1 MTTTQRAD
9 VRRRR
14 AGRSPTTAHATEDE
28 YGKVIRPL
36 FKSEDAFENAIRRY
50 RAFIA
55 HYPTMDEWLAEPLE
69 ERLGKLRGEGRTPSS
84 MTNAVA
90 YQARQYIQFM
100 ALSGRV
106 QLPWDYLLMLDLRGV
121 GDMAEAIGHD
131 WHPDYVESVIAQATA
146 LDWSRSAAQQAV
158 SFCLPR
164 FALRHGDIEIVQQL
178 TADDFARLRGEIRDL
193 YATVNPM
200 CNTRWKEEDRR
211 MGRGALSAAFACW
224 AIHHQLGLVLDGPK
238 HTRQGD
244 QRAIVPTVAKGIQ
257 TGVDAWQNWDAARG
271 TPKKS
276 LANHDLYI
284 RYFLAFV
291 EDKHPELEHLDQ
303 LKRHQ
308 VVGYI
313 EWLRARPTVK
323 GDGFLS
329 AETRNSALSSLAA
342 MLAAL
347 RDEEL
352 GPAPVRT
359 LIHSKDYAKV
369 GKRLPR
375 NIPKKELDA
384 VVTAMR
390 QLADPYQRCALLVAR
405 WSGARRDEIARL
417 EVDCLD
423 TYDDGT
429 YRLRIPAG
437 KTNKERS
444 IPLADEAAEAIRAVQ
459 MLRGGDRDLGT
470 VDPRTQRRVRFLFM
484 RRGRRLSHGFLFDA
498 ALQEC
503 CEKAGLIKVDGK
515 GKVITAHRF
524 RHTLGTN
531 LVEQGARWRTIMA
544 ILGHETSDMT
554 MTYAQV
560 SDPEVKADYEKV
572 VSNGTAIAGP
582 AAESILTNRL
592 PQRELDWLKANFFKT
607 ELELGACVRLPEEG
621 PCECE
626 LFFVCSKFFTTKEH
640 APRLRRRWEREQW
653 LIEDAHVR
661 DWPREVE
668 RHRATQKRIEELLRD
683 LGEQVEASGEQIGQS

>member
-1 MTTTQRAD
+1 MTATRNDVWRQRAGQPATI
-9 VRRRR
+9 V
-14 AGRSPTTAHATEDE
+14 HASEDE
-28 YGKVIRPL
+28 YGGSIRRF
-36 FKSEDAFENAIRRY
+36 FKSEDAFGNALRHRRH
-50 RAFIA
+50 FVEQ
-55 HYPTMDEWLAEPLE
+55 YPSLSDWLSAPLE
-69 ERLGKLRGEGRTPSS
+69 QRLGKLRGEGAKPSA

-90 YQARQYIQFM
+90 YRARRYIQFM
-100 ALSGRV
+100 ALTGRV

-121 GDMAEAIGHD
+121 GDMAEALGHD
-131 WHPDYVESVIAQATA
+131 WYPGYVEALIAQATA
-146 LDWSRSAAQQAV
+146 LDWSHSAAQQAV

-164 FALRHGDIEIVQQL
+164 FVLRHGDIEIVKQL
-178 TADDFARLRGEIRDL
+178 TTDDFARLRGEIRDV

-200 CNTRWKEEDRR
+200 CNTRWQEEGRR

-224 AIHHQLGLVLDGPK
+224 AIHHQLGLVFDGPK
-238 HTRQGD
+238 QTRQGD
-244 QRAIVPTVAKGIQ
+244 QRAIVPIVADEIHA
-257 TGVDAWQNWDAARG
+257 GVQAWQDWDTARG

-276 LANHDLYI
+276 LTNHDLYI
-284 RYFLAFV
+284 RYFLAFI
-291 EDKHPELEHLDQ
+291 EDKHPELERLDQ
-303 LKRHQ
+303 LKRHHI
-308 VVGYI
+308 VGYI

-329 AETRNSALSSLAA
+329 AETRNAALSSLAA

-352 GPAPVRT
+352 GSAPART
-359 LIHSKDYAKV
+359 LVHSNDYAKI

-390 QLADPYQRCALLVAR
+390 QLDDPYQRCALLVAR
-405 WSGARRDEIARL
+405 WSGARRDEIGRL
-417 EVDCLD
+417 EIDCLD

-459 MLRGGDRDLGT
+459 MLRGGDRDLGA
-470 VDPRTQRRVRFLFM
+470 VDPRTQRRVRFLLM
-484 RRGRRLSHGFLFDA
+484 RRGRRLSQGFLFDA

-503 CEKAGLIKVDGK
+503 CEQAGIIKVDGK

-592 PQRELDWLKANFFKT
+592 PQRELDWLKTNFFKT

-640 APRLRRRWEREQW
+640 APRLKRRWEREQW
-653 LIEDAHVR
+653 LLEDAQVR
-661 DWPREVE
+661 GWPREVE
-668 RHRATQKRIEELLRD
+668 RHRATQRRIEELLRD
-683 LGEQVEASGEQIGQS
+683 LGESVDNGSGAL